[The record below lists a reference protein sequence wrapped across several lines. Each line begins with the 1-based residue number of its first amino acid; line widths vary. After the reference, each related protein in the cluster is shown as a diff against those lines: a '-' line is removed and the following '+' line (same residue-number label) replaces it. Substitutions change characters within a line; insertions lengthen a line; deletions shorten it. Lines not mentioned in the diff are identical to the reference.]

1 MKMMKRIAGV
11 LGSALIYISS
21 AGFTSSSFSL
31 AKLQNYYKEY
41 KSTPIEVASS
51 SSIKTYEDY
60 HGITAVGSAQYQYIH
75 NHMTVDQ
82 TTGLLYD
89 EDGFIGVALGYNFG
103 DIGTRYY
110 FELDTGIT
118 IPVVKADAKAAVDAS
133 DGWTANSNGSVLE
146 FVIDSDIATSYFGG
160 TNGLASSG
168 NFNNYEYLKG
178 NIVGIELVSDE
189 KADDGSVVY
198 ETKQTASVKSDEDS
212 DHIQVVQGGY
222 SD

>member
-1 MKMMKRIAGV
+1 M
-11 LGSALIYISS
+11 
-21 AGFTSSSFSL
+21 
-31 AKLQNYYKEY
+31 
-41 KSTPIEVASS
+41 
-51 SSIKTYEDY
+51 
-60 HGITAVGSAQYQYIH
+60 
-75 NHMTVDQ
+75 
-82 TTGLLYD
+82 
-89 EDGFIGVALGYNFG
+89 
-103 DIGTRYY
+103 
-110 FELDTGIT
+110 
-118 IPVVKADAKAAVDAS
+118 
-133 DGWTANSNGSVLE
+133 LE

-198 ETKQTASVKSDEDS
+198 ETSQTASVKSDEDS